1 MQVKTLFLDLCVLC
15 IIYIIGKYLYAGAYE
30 LHSTEVNGGSGN
42 TVSLLQITRIT
53 NELVRDM
60 EDKAILERAELEK
73 FMIDV
78 IDKTKI
84 LPVKQIEIGFKPG
97 VFNNDVNSSLIVG
110 YPKQRSTTEM
120 MTYYN
125 EDWFNTT
132 LLNKKPTWGTPSTR
146 VKNGKT
152 SYVIRYNLPF
162 FSKEKQLN
170 AALNRI
176 PIGVCS
182 FIFEIRL
189 EYRL

>member
-15 IIYIIGKYLYAGAYE
+15 IVYIILKYLYAGAYGMK
-30 LHSTEVNGGSGN
+30 SFNGESGD
-42 TVSLLQITRIT
+42 TVSLLQITRVT

-60 EDKAILERAELEK
+60 EDKAILKRAELEK
-73 FMIDV
+73 FMIDI

-84 LPVKQIEIGFKPG
+84 LPVKQMEIAFKPG
-97 VFNNDVNSSLIVG
+97 VFNNDVNSSLIVS
-110 YPKQRSTTEM
+110 YPKQRSVTEAKE
-120 MTYYN
+120 YYS

-132 LLNKKPTWGTPSTR
+132 LRDKKPTWGTPSAR

-182 FIFEIRL
+182 FIFDIRL